1 MPPVPNESNFWHAN
15 NSANAAV
22 TEPLMRRPSLKRM
35 VSESKKTVRVLG
47 IDLSHLPSAQQFTL
61 MAGLCIAF
69 NLIYGCL
76 QEYLVL
82 HVFQRRLGLFM
93 SLIQTSSFALCA
105 HLHRLQL
112 GEAHSRRI
120 PRRWYMLLALCQSSA
135 MALGNVG
142 MMHLNYAAKVLF
154 KSTKVSTRTQS

>member
-1 MPPVPNESNFWHAN
+1 VITSPKLALY
-15 NSANAAV
+15 NAILTRYFAHV
-22 TEPLMRRPSLKRM
+22 TQL
-35 VSESKKTVRVLG
+35 
-47 IDLSHLPSAQQFTL
+47 
-61 MAGLCIAF
+61 
-69 NLIYGCL
+69 YL

-154 KSTKVSTRTQS
+154 KSTKVSAHISR